1 MATREGQAPFL
12 QICKLPIQSIT
23 GLTHLFFP
31 PGHQLSSCL
40 IKKKIKSS
48 PNCQLMHLYAL
59 VFSPQK
65 MELGPQQAHIG
76 SICCFHRSANL
87 LAASYTAK
95 AAMQAKETFPGKE
108 I

>member
-1 MATREGQAPFL
+1 
-12 QICKLPIQSIT
+12 
-23 GLTHLFFP
+23 
-31 PGHQLSSCL
+31 
-40 IKKKIKSS
+40 
-48 PNCQLMHLYAL
+48 MHLYAL

-65 MELGPQQAHIG
+65 MELGPQQSHIG